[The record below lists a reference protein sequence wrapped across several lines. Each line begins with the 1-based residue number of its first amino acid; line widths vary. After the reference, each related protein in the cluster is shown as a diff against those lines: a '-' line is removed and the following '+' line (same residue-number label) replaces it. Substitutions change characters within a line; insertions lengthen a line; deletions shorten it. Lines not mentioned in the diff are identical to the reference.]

1 MSAQGGRYKYMR
13 AAVLL
18 FSHAFPL
25 HRPLSVSR
33 FANLSLWQLSLAFQT
48 LILVLLLII

>member
-1 MSAQGGRYKYMR
+1 MPARGGRYKYMP

-18 FSHAFPL
+18 FSRAFPL

-48 LILVLLLII
+48 PILVLLLIV